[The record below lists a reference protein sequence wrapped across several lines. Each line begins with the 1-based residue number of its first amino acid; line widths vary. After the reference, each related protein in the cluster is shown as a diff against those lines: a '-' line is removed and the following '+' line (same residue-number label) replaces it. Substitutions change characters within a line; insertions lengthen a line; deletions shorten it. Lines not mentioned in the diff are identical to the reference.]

1 MDALG
6 STVTCFNS
14 ISCLRKR
21 GRHVQVGL
29 MVGDHSNAAIPWDR
43 VIAAELEIRG
53 SHGMQ
58 AFEYGNMLQMILAGS
73 LRPERLVGK
82 TVTLE
87 ESLKELETM
96 DRFTGVGVTVID
108 RF

>member
-1 MDALG
+1 
-6 STVTCFNS
+6 
-14 ISCLRKR
+14 
-21 GRHVQVGL
+21 
-29 MVGDHSNAAIPWDR
+29 MVGDHSDTAIPWDL
-43 VIAAELEIRG
+43 VIANELEIRG

-58 AFEYGNMLQMILAGS
+58 AFAYGDMLQMILAGS

-96 DRFTGVGVTVID
+96 DQFTGVGVTVID